1 MYFCITFRQHI
12 DPMFEKIED
21 SIAFFSSWIWDWPLL
36 ILLVG
41 GGLFFLIY
49 SRFTPFVYLKHGV
62 DILRGRYDHE
72 NAPGQ
77 LSHFQALS
85 SAIAATVGMG
95 NISGVAI
102 ALVAGGPGAI
112 FWMWISALIGM
123 ATKFYTCTLAVMYR
137 SEQAD
142 GTTLSGPMYV
152 ITEGLGK
159 HWKPLAVFFALAG
172 LIGTLPAFT
181 ANQLTQT
188 LVDVLDWEDSAKL
201 YIGIV
206 LAVIAS
212 FVILGGI
219 KRIGLVASKLVPF
232 MVVLYFIT
240 VFTILIIQIE
250 KVPEMFFLIFSDAFS
265 GEAVA
270 GGALGYLIKT
280 GVKRAAFSNEAGIGT
295 APMMH
300 GTAKTNEPIREG
312 LVAMLGPSID
322 TLLVCTL
329 TALAILSTGA
339 MQHTDRTGISLT
351 LAAFNAVLPYGIG
364 EIVVIIMVLVF
375 AFTTL
380 FSSSYYGVTCLG
392 FLTKPKYGKYYNFV
406 YIISIVI
413 AAVVKLDFAI
423 GLIDSAFALM
433 AIPTVISGLLLSKK
447 VNIQAKK
454 YFKKLKE
461 N

>member
-1 MYFCITFRQHI
+1 MVKAL
-12 DPMFEKIED
+12 ENA
-21 SIAFFSSWIWDWPLL
+21 IAAFSSWIWDWPLL

-41 GGLFFLIY
+41 GGLFFLIF
-49 SRFTPFVYLKHGV
+49 SRFTPFLYFRHAI
-62 DILRGRYDHE
+62 DILRGKYDHE

-102 ALVAGGPGAI
+102 ALVMGGPGAI

-137 SEQAD
+137 SESKE

-159 HWKPLAVFFALAG
+159 RWRPLAVFFALAG
-172 LIGTLPAFT
+172 LVGTLPAFT

-188 LVDVLDWEDSAKL
+188 LVDVLDWKESDKL

-206 LAVIAS
+206 LAGIAS

-219 KRIGLVASKLVPF
+219 KRIGIVASRLVPF

-240 VFTILIIQIE
+240 VFTILILQIDQ
-250 KVPEMFFLIFSDAFS
+250 VSEMFVLIFSDAFT
-265 GEAVA
+265 GEAAA

-295 APMMH
+295 ASMMH
-300 GTAKTNEPIREG
+300 GTAKTHEPIREG
-312 LVAMLGPSID
+312 LVAMIGPAID

-329 TALAILSTGA
+329 TALAILSTGVW
-339 MQHTDRTGISLT
+339 QHSDDNGISLT
-351 LAAFNAVLPYGIG
+351 LAAFNSVLPYRIG
-364 EIVVIIMVLVF
+364 DGVVIIMVLVF
-375 AFTTL
+375 AFSTL
-380 FSSSYYGVTCLG
+380 FSYSYYGVTCLG
-392 FLTKPKYGKYYNFV
+392 FLTKPKYGMYYN
-406 YIISIVI
+406 YIYIVSIVV
-413 AAVVKLDFAI
+413 AAVVKIDVAI
-423 GLIDSAFALM
+423 NLIDSAFALM
-433 AIPTVISGLLLSKK
+433 AIPTVFSALLLAPK
-447 VNIQAKK
+447 VNKRAKM
-454 YFKKLKE
+454 YFNTVKTTRK
-461 N
+461 

>member
-1 MYFCITFRQHI
+1 MIKTL
-12 DPMFEKIED
+12 ETA
-21 SIAFFSSWIWDWPLL
+21 IATFSSWIWDWPLL
-36 ILLVG
+36 ALLIG

-49 SRFTPFVYLKHGV
+49 SRFTPFLYFRHAIN
-62 DILRGRYDHE
+62 ILRGSYDND

-102 ALVAGGPGAI
+102 ALVMGGPGAI

-123 ATKFYTCTLAVMYR
+123 ATKFYTCTLSVMYR
-137 SEQAD
+137 SESND

-172 LIGTLPAFT
+172 LVGTLPAFT

-188 LVDVLDWEDSAKL
+188 LVDVLDWDESTKL
-201 YIGIV
+201 YIGLV

-219 KRIGLVASKLVPF
+219 KRIGLVASRLVPF

-240 VFTILIIQIE
+240 VFTILILQID
-250 KVPEMFFLIFSDAFS
+250 KVPEMFVLIFSDAFT
-265 GEAVA
+265 GEAAA
-270 GGALGYLIKT
+270 GGVLGYLIKT

-312 LVAMLGPSID
+312 LVAMIGPAID

-329 TALAILSTGA
+329 TALAILSTGVWK
-339 MQHTDRTGISLT
+339 HSDDNGISLT
-351 LAAFNAVLPYGIG
+351 LEAFNSVLPYGIG
-364 EIVVIIMVLVF
+364 DVVVIVMVFVF
-375 AFTTL
+375 AFSTL
-380 FSSSYYGVTCLG
+380 FSYSYYGVTCLG
-392 FLTKPKYGKYYNFV
+392 FLTKPKYGKYYN
-406 YIISIVI
+406 YIYILSIIV
-413 AAVVKLDFAI
+413 AAIVKIDVAI
-423 GLIDSAFALM
+423 NLIDSAFALM
-433 AIPTVISGLLLSKK
+433 AIPTIISALLLAPK
-447 VNIQAKK
+447 VNKKAKI
-454 YFKKLKE
+454 YFASIRSDKL
-461 N
+461 